1 MHVAVADTRRSTAE
15 VAASLA
21 VAEAEE
27 FAEEN
32 VKMKKCKN
40 EKIEI

>member
-1 MHVAVADTRRSTAE
+1 MHEAVADTRRGAAAE
-15 VAASLA
+15 AASLA

-27 FAEEN
+27 YAEEN

>member
-1 MHVAVADTRRSTAE
+1 MHVAVADTRRGAAE
-15 VAASLA
+15 VAASQA
-21 VAEAEE
+21 VAAEE
-27 FAEEN
+27 EYAEEN

>member
-1 MHVAVADTRRSTAE
+1 MHTEVADTRRGEAAE
-15 VAASLA
+15 AASQAVAA
-21 VAEAEE
+21 AEE
-27 FAEEN
+27 YAEEN